1 MTHTLNRRGLES
13 VRPGEEICVLA
24 MIHYKERNEKTA
36 AAIGELARIILRHA
50 PNNIMGSPAG
60 ASAEQIVAAS
70 AASGIITAVF
80 TDKASVCSL
89 VQEMK
94 AKDPGI
100 SVVLSGLF
108 SDIRDICEA
117 AGLTEHTSN
126 YALGISG
133 NVSLLPDHMTL
144 EIATQ
149 CGHGLVSRHYIK
161 HVARR
166 IAEGR
171 VTAQE
176 GAELL
181 SKPCVCGIVNKKR
194 TEEILLKMVEQ
205 NLFADEPEINYTVRQ
220 KRKFS

>member
-1 MTHTLNRRGLES
+1 MTHTLNRRGLDNG
-13 VRPGEEICVLA
+13 RPGEEICVLC
-24 MIHYKERNEKTA
+24 MIHYKDRNEKTA
-36 AAIGELARIILRHA
+36 EAMKEVAKIIIRHK
-50 PNNIMGSPAG
+50 PNNIMGSSLG
-60 ASAEQIVAAS
+60 APPEVIVKTS
-70 AASGIITAVF
+70 VASGIITAVF
-80 TDKASVCSL
+80 NDKDSVSSL
-89 VQEMK
+89 VKEIK

-108 SDIRDICEA
+108 TDVRDICES

-133 NVSLLPDHMTL
+133 DTTLLPDHITL
-144 EIATQ
+144 KIATQ

-166 IAEGR
+166 IAEGKM
-171 VTAQE
+171 TAQE

-205 NLFADEPEINYTVRQ
+205 NLFTEEREINYAVRQ